1 MKGTAGLFLTFPVKL
16 LLNNPHRVGDTVI
29 AGAQNVSRID
39 ALQITADTLPF
50 CSLNSFKHCLA
61 AL

>member
-29 AGAQNVSRID
+29 TGAQNVSRID
-39 ALQITADTLPF
+39 ALSDHGRL
-50 CSLNSFKHCLA
+50 HCRSA
-61 AL
+61 F